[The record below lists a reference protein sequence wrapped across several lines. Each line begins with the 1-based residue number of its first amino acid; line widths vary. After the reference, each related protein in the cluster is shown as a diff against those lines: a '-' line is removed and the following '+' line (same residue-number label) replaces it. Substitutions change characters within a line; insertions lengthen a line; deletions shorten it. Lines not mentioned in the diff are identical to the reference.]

1 MISKSL
7 NPIREQLDRIEQK
20 IDNNKRKKYLSITD
34 VSELTSLSQSTIRRA
49 IRAGS
54 LLQEESLK

>member
-20 IDNNKRKKYLSITD
+20 IDNNKKKKISIHH
-34 VSELTSLSQSTIRRA
+34 RC
-49 IRAGS
+49 
-54 LLQEESLK
+54 K